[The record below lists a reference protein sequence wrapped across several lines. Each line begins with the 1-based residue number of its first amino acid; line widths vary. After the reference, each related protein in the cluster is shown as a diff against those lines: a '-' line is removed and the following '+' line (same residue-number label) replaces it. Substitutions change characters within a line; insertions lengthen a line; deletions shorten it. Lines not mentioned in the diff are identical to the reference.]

1 MKTTYVTKKLSLSE
15 KEKQTIERKLLKLD
29 KFFTN
34 EAKAAITFT
43 VVREEVTV
51 EVTVMDH
58 GMLFR
63 GERSA
68 IDKMLALDEIIDLL
82 IRQVRKNKTRLTK
95 TLYED
100 TPDFDPWDEGEDDY
114 NLVRTKEVFLRP
126 MDLDEAIMQ
135 MNLLDHNFFMFLD
148 SETDRISV
156 VYRRKD
162 GQYGLIRSEN

>member
-15 KEKQTIERKLLKLD
+15 KEKQLVERKMLKLD
-29 KFFTN
+29 KFFTA
-34 EAKAAITFT
+34 EAEAAITFT

-51 EVTVMDH
+51 EVTLKDH
-58 GMLFR
+58 GMIFR

-82 IRQVRKNKTRLTK
+82 IRQVRKNKTRLSK
-95 TLYED
+95 SLYAGDPGFEPWED
-100 TPDFDPWDEGEDDY
+100 GEDDF

-126 MDLDEAIMQ
+126 MDLNEAILQ

-148 SETDRISV
+148 SETEKVSV

>member
-1 MKTTYVTKKLSLSE
+1 MKTTYVTKKMSLSE
-15 KEKQTIERKLLKLD
+15 KEKQLVEKKMAKLN
-29 KFFTN
+29 KFFTE
-34 EAKAAITFT
+34 EASAAITFT

-51 EVTVMDH
+51 EVTVKDH

-68 IDKMLALDEIIDLL
+68 VDKMMALDEIIDLL
-82 IRQVRKNKTRLTK
+82 IRQVRKNKTRLSK
-95 TLYED
+95 SLYAD
-100 TPDFDPWDEGEDDY
+100 MPDFEPWEEGEEDY

-148 SETDRISV
+148 SDTDKISV
-156 VYRRKD
+156 AYRRKD
-162 GQYGLIRSEN
+162 GQYGLLRSEN